1 MGTGTSSG
9 KTRAVS
15 ARGGG
20 SSGTASTRSIASQI
34 AQAKFTD
41 EGGGQWTLEING
53 VGGAQVLDETGG
65 SRDPMLGRG
74 GKVYSV
80 TVWDG
85 NFTVQGP
92 AQIVQ
97 GNLGQARTL
106 AKKILKGLNNA

>member
-9 KTRAVS
+9 KT
-15 ARGGG
+15 
-20 SSGTASTRSIASQI
+20 GTASVAAAGNGTASKKSIAAQI

-41 EGGGQWTLEING
+41 EGGGQWTLDING
-53 VGGAQVLDETGG
+53 VGGAQILDETGG
-65 SRDPMLGRG
+65 SRDPNNGMG

-85 NFTVQGP
+85 NFTVHGP

-97 GNLGQARTL
+97 GNIGQARTL
-106 AKKILKGLNNA
+106 AKKILKGMNNS